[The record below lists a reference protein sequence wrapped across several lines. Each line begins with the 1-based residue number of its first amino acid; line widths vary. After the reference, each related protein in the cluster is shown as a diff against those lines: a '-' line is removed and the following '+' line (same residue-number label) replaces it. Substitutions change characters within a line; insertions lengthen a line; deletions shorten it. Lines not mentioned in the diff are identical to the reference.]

1 MTFADRVINY
11 TLGLRPNWKLPQ
23 GIDILFPY
31 SEAECQSIFK
41 AFYKKYCDDNQQ
53 RIILLGINPG
63 RFGSGITGV
72 PFTDPSTIE
81 KLTELENSYQKKAEL
96 SSQFIM
102 QIIEA
107 MGGPMQFFGHF
118 YIGSVCPL
126 GFLRD
131 NKNCNY
137 YDDPNLY
144 EALKPVIVDAIT
156 KQIEFGISTEIAY
169 CIGQGKNYK
178 ILQELNKEH
187 QFFTRI
193 IPLPHPRWVMQY
205 QKKHLTTHI
214 DSYVIKLS
222 EHRLKQ

>member
-1 MTFADRVINY
+1 MSFADRVINY
-11 TLGLRPNWKLPQ
+11 TLGLKPNWKLPE
-23 GIDILFPY
+23 GIDILYPY
-31 SEAECQSIFK
+31 SQDECRSIFTS
-41 AFYKKYCDDNQQ
+41 FYKKYYEDNHQ

-81 KLTELENSYQKKAEL
+81 VLTGLKNSYQKKAEL

-102 QIIEA
+102 QMIEA
-107 MGGPMQFFGHF
+107 MGGPDLFFYHF

-126 GFLRD
+126 GFLRY

-137 YDDPNLY
+137 YDAPKLY
-144 EALKPVIVDAIT
+144 HALKPVIVDAINE
-156 KQIEFGISTEIAY
+156 QIEFGVSTEIAY